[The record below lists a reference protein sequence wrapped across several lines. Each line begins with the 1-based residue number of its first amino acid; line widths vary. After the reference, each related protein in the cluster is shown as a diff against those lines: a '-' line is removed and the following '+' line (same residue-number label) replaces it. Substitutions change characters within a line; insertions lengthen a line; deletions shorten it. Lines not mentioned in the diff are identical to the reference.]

1 MAQPAHA
8 QSFLAPRAT
17 SISSVV
23 VQAANGS
30 PAGLSS
36 RHNGRQ
42 QQGSPNEPPR
52 FCTTLFNFAD
62 WTARPEAASTAMP
75 ADDSVELPLKPSS
88 GLGEPRPTAETS
100 AAESEPQLRPDSNQ
114 GHPWVLVLFTGTAS
128 PFTVFRPALLRQTE
142 RRKFSL
148 LIARHGNLSRFL
160 CAAAV
165 TTAVPG
171 RCQIFNAF
179 SLSIVRCIRI
189 SQWP

>member
-114 GHPWVLVLFTGTAS
+114 GASMGPGPLHRHCQPIHCFQTSSPQRNGKAKVLLTHRKAWQFV
-128 PFTVFRPALLRQTE
+128 AL
-142 RRKFSL
+142 SL
-148 LIARHGNLSRFL
+148 CCRCHNSSAWPMSNLQ
-160 CAAAV
+160 C
-165 TTAVPG
+165 
-171 RCQIFNAF
+171 IFA
-179 SLSIVRCIRI
+179 
-189 SQWP
+189 